1 MRACGSVR
9 LDFEARANLPTFTG
23 VGQFA
28 GSRLALGKET
38 RSPPLQQ
45 RIRAGEEVGKGS
57 KRPRRHH
64 LEAFR
69 GVINKILDPGG
80 VDHRRSPGCP
90 SRFAQEGRLLGVA
103 FDEVDL
109 GPLGIGKCASDHQA
123 GEATAGAEVDPSAC
137 LWRQCEELQ
146 RIGDMARP
154 RFRFGRGSDQ
164 VDAPLP
170 IEEERDE
177 AVEARRCFT

>member
-9 LDFEARANLPTFTG
+9 LDFEARANLPTFAG

-28 GSRLALGKET
+28 GSRPALGKET

-45 RIRAGEEVGKGS
+45 RIRAGEEVDKGS

-64 LEAFR
+64 LDAFR

-80 VDHRRSPGCP
+80 VDHRRSFGHPC
-90 SRFAQEGRLLGVA
+90 SLAQEGCLLGVA

-109 GPLGIGKCASDHQA
+109 GPLGIGKSASNRKA
-123 GEATAGAEVDPSAC
+123 GEATPGAEVDPSPC
-137 LWRQCEELQ
+137 LWRQRQELQ

-154 RFRFGRGSDQ
+154 QFRYRSRTRSG
-164 VDAPLP
+164 
-170 IEEERDE
+170 
-177 AVEARRCFT
+177 